1 MSNNKLK
8 IAELFCGAGGFA
20 EGAKR
25 AGFKH
30 IWGVDIHKDSC
41 ETFKNNQKCEAFH
54 EKIEDFS
61 KLKRLEKIKKDFGKI
76 NGLLFGFPCN
86 DFSLVGKNEKME
98 GKFGGLYTYACDVL
112 NFFEPE
118 FFVAENVTSLSKK
131 LKLNSSHQVI
141 VEEEFNKEELKNQNY
156 QNFKKIMGDLAKCSK
171 HGYRIYADNYKFEE
185 YGIPQTRH
193 RIILVGFRGDYF
205 DKNNINFEKPKKI
218 KGPFT
223 TCKKALQKIPKWAEH
238 QELTNHDERVIR
250 RLKKTAEGKNVWDL
264 GDDKDGLP
272 GVKKARMSHIY
283 KRLDSSKPAYTVTGS
298 GGGGTHVYH
307 YKENRALTNRERARL
322 QTFPDK
328 YNFVGGKESI
338 RRQIGMAVPV
348 LGAEKI
354 MKAVKK
360 ALKKNKK
367 QIIFHHDWMIKAKGK
382 DLYFTG
388 KENLGPQMSFDF
400 DDS

>member
-1 MSNNKLK
+1 MLK
-8 IAELFCGAGGFA
+8 IGELFCGAGGFA
-20 EGAKR
+20 EGAKK

-61 KLKRLEKIKKDFGKI
+61 KLARLNKVKKDLGKI

-86 DFSLVGKNEKME
+86 DFSLVGKNKKME
-98 GKFGGLYTYACDVL
+98 GEFGGLYTYACDVL

-131 LKLNSSHQVI
+131 LKYNSLDPVI
-141 VEEEFNKEELKNQNY
+141 MEKEKKFDKEKLQNQNY

-250 RLKKTAEGKNVWDL
+250 RLEKTAEGKNVWDL

-367 QIIFHHDWMIKAKGK
+367 EIPFHHDWMIKAKGK

-388 KENLGPQMSFDF
+388 KEEVGPQMSFDF
-400 DDS
+400 NNS